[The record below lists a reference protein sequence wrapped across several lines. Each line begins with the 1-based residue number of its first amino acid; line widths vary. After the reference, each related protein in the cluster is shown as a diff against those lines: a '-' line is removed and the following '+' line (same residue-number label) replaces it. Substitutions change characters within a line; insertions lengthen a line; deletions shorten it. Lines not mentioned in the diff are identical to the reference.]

1 MRQTRALTGYV
12 STVQRTLELRT
23 YLVVLCADF
32 VEVGVYYCLHRVE
45 VVEDLLALV
54 QLLLGPLLIP

>member
-1 MRQTRALTGYV
+1 MN
-12 STVQRTLELRT
+12 LEPWT

-32 VEVGVYYCLHRVE
+32 VEVGVNYCFHRVE